1 MKICYLTMAVCLS
14 AMSSVSASELL
25 DVRTSVASA
34 HVGDSVLV
42 VSKRNEDIEYMQRL
56 WLNDFGDV
64 VGHGAFLQITSEIA
78 EQASEIKVCEK
89 QTLRNGQSLTGCSE
103 PVIIGGRD
111 YGDNLASS
119 RSVRDSKPTVT
130 NIMFSGFPA
139 IGETIHVSYTF
150 DDPDDGDTELETAL
164 VLWEYAKKSAPS
176 DFSSIPDE
184 ISQDLTIP
192 TAAGGEILEAGDLIR
207 AVLSVTSS
215 GIGEPT
221 SDPTYSRPVMLHE
234 NYPGGNTAEDKYYRP
249 LFVSETMYSEG
260 TDNTYTVDGN
270 GEPISSGPGYDLA
283 ILPQNIAIEEC
294 DNLGLKLVSDATDF
308 VGVMNDSV
316 DTEQWPQHKA
326 YWTTEV
332 KLDDPWLHPY
342 SVAYSDDEGAFVMSA
357 SNPVA
362 RGFVVCEKE

>member
-1 MKICYLTMAVCLS
+1 MKLCYLTMVGCFFVTS
-14 AMSSVSASELL
+14 AGASELL

-42 VSKRNEDIEYMQRL
+42 VSKRNEDTDYMQRV
-56 WLNDFGDV
+56 WLNDFGNV
-64 VGHGAFLQITSEIA
+64 VGHGPFLHITSEIA

-89 QTLRNGQSLTGCSE
+89 QTLRNGQSLTGCSKA
-103 PVIIGGRD
+103 VIIGGRD

-119 RSVRDSKPTVT
+119 RSVRDLKPTVT
-130 NIMFSGFPA
+130 NITFDGFPA
-139 IGETIHVSYTF
+139 IGETVHVNYTF
-150 DDPDDGDTELETAL
+150 DDPDDGDIEVDTAL

-176 DFSSIPDE
+176 DFSLIPGE

-192 TAAGGEILEAGDLIR
+192 TAAGSETLEAGDLIR
-207 AVLSVTSS
+207 AILSVTSS

-221 SDPTYSRPVMLHE
+221 SEPAYSEPVVLYE
-234 NYPGGNTAEDKYYRP
+234 NYPGGNITENKYYRP
-249 LFVSETMYSEG
+249 LFVSETSYSEG
-260 TDNTYTVDGN
+260 TDNTYTVDEN
-270 GEPISSGPGYDLA
+270 GTPISSGPGYDLA

-294 DNLGLKLVSDATDF
+294 GNLGLKLVSDAADF

-316 DTEQWPQHKA
+316 DTEKWPQHKP
-326 YWTTEV
+326 YWTTGIDA
-332 KLDDPWLHPY
+332 DDPWLHPY
-342 SVAYSDDEGAFVMSA
+342 SVAYNDNEGSFVMSA